1 MVQDV
6 MEESRWKMR
15 YKKETPSQKMGDDGR
30 RDAALDQY
38 NHCRHEE
45 KHSRRSRMI
54 RINRKASFVR
64 EVSLFF
70 EY

>member
-15 YKKETPSQKMGDDGR
+15 YKKETPSQKMGDGGR
-30 RDAALDQY
+30 RYAALDQY
-38 NHCRHEE
+38 NHYRHEE
-45 KHSRRSRMI
+45 KHSRSSRMI

-64 EVSLFF
+64 GIFRIF
-70 EY
+70 